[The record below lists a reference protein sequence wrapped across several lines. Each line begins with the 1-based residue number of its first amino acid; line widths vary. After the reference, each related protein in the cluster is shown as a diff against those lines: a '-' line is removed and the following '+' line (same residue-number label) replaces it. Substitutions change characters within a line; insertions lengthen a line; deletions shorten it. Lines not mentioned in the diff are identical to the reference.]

1 MLDERVHEAQGGFER
16 GEAVEALF
24 RDVEEY
30 LHAIHDS
37 LSFC

>member
-1 MLDERVHEAQGGFER
+1 MFDERVHETESRLER
-16 GEAVEALF
+16 WEAVGRLF

-37 LSFC
+37 LSFR